1 MRLLPLVPSAHLSAW
16 TPDADTEKVRE
27 AHYAA
32 LVRDGHTCR
41 FCGFHAD
48 DRQGVVHLDGSHAN
62 LALDNLATACLLCDA
77 VQDLGRPT
85 TVQEMLL
92 VWLPEMSQ
100 AVLNNLVRGIH
111 QVLHGEG
118 QSPVQGSRPRQ
129 DTPTV
134 RAAWRAYAALAER
147 APAAELHIGTSSPH
161 ELASALLDMPPSTY
175 ARRAPLLGG
184 TRVLHRGYHFQDG
197 ADVYPGAL
205 KDWARAGAAV
215 VLPPFPTLP

>member
-16 TPDADTEKVRE
+16 TPEADTEKVRE
-27 AHYAA
+27 AHHAA

-92 VWLPEMSQ
+92 VWLPVWALLA
-100 AVLNNLVRGIH
+100 AVLLFRVRWSVLRTLGVCALVG
-111 QVLHGEG
+111 LAAGLAG
-118 QSPVQGSRPRQ
+118 LPVS
-129 DTPTV
+129 
-134 RAAWRAYAALAER
+134 
-147 APAAELHIGTSSPH
+147 
-161 ELASALLDMPPSTY
+161 
-175 ARRAPLLGG
+175 
-184 TRVLHRGYHFQDG
+184 
-197 ADVYPGAL
+197 
-205 KDWARAGAAV
+205 
-215 VLPPFPTLP
+215 